1 MYSKPLNV
9 KLIKKKKTDIHK
21 VPKYQPADNLLLTR
35 QEMPLC
41 NGGIT
46 KTLEVTQI
54 LDVMQYETYNL

>member
-1 MYSKPLNV
+1 M
-9 KLIKKKKTDIHK
+9 
-21 VPKYQPADNLLLTR
+21 PKYQPADNLLLTR